1 MYTKTL
7 VPSERLHFL
16 TRNVV
21 LGLPAVHE
29 SSNPSFLKITC
40 LGRIQLSNRMLGTLE
55 ELLTV
60 QNNKSGSDECPIA
73 LLPLDC
79 IQRRNW
85 TISRLNH
92 PARYLKSRA

>member
-16 TRNVV
+16 TRKVV
-21 LGLPAVHE
+21 LGLPAIHE

-60 QNNKSGSDECPIA
+60 QNIRSESDECPIA

-79 IQRRNW
+79 IQRRKLDDFL
-85 TISRLNH
+85 TESSCKI
-92 PARYLKSRA
+92 LKK